1 MTSLVTLTKY
11 EFQKNSSKEITEVEK
26 VPNSGWRNPN
36 NEIEGITRK
45 ENPPTSASSCR
56 WILAPS
62 NRIMLQ
68 NKLGLSHEL
77 RVALTLEN

>member
-26 VPNSGWRNPN
+26 IPNSGWPYPN

-56 WILAPS
+56 WILAHI

-77 RVALTLEN
+77 RVVLTLEN